1 MGARAVPF
9 VDAGLFDAVGCRM
22 TEKRK
27 GKSLRFALSAA
38 LLYAGALACCSLF
51 ACMSADARGRGG
63 AFIPRSAARG
73 GAEHPPVPLS
83 SLKDP
88 SLADASTFENVK
100 PDCIDTA
107 CVACHVNRGLNLA
120 LPPVRTPD
128 GKPGPAYYLGGESG
142 TVFNST
148 TKAFEQPSPAI
159 EKAGL
164 TSRFLAGEAIFEGNF
179 VADPHVPFGGLGP
192 TYMKTS
198 CLSCHPGYGRGRRTG
213 NFRQEYGNGYIAA
226 VHRPDGSIVEG
237 YTQMLHIFAV
247 APYKPYA
254 KDVKITWKPFV
265 DKYGNTYPDGTKYNA
280 GKPTEGQLTYPVADI
295 VEPLLPL
302 PDDYRVSI
310 ESTIGIYGTGLLDA
324 IDDSSI
330 IGEYDRQHS
339 FSGPV
344 KGSHGK
350 WLREAGGRMRV
361 GRFTW
366 HCDRATLENG
376 PGSNGLY
383 NTTNVARSDRPF
395 LYATP
400 QWIAKQRELGLDTS
414 AFEGRQRAEL
424 SQKDFEDFMIWHRGL
439 AVPAA
444 RNLDRPEVAR
454 GRKIFYEIGCAS
466 CHKPEW
472 KTGEYA
478 HIPAYSGQTIRPYT
492 DLLMHDM
499 GDENVGRFRTY
510 RTPPLWGR
518 GLMRKAADHTDM
530 FHDLRA
536 RDFEEAILW
545 HFGEAE
551 FSRELFRKL
560 SAGEREDLIRFLRA
574 L

>member
-179 VADPHVPFGGLGP
+179 VGLRACRA
-192 TYMKTS
+192 TRDT
-198 CLSCHPGYGRGRRTG
+198 
-213 NFRQEYGNGYIAA
+213 
-226 VHRPDGSIVEG
+226 
-237 YTQMLHIFAV
+237 
-247 APYKPYA
+247 
-254 KDVKITWKPFV
+254 
-265 DKYGNTYPDGTKYNA
+265 
-280 GKPTEGQLTYPVADI
+280 
-295 VEPLLPL
+295 
-302 PDDYRVSI
+302 
-310 ESTIGIYGTGLLDA
+310 
-324 IDDSSI
+324 
-330 IGEYDRQHS
+330 
-339 FSGPV
+339 
-344 KGSHGK
+344 
-350 WLREAGGRMRV
+350 AGGGERAIL
-361 GRFTW
+361 GRSTE
-366 HCDRATLENG
+366 T
-376 PGSNGLY
+376 
-383 NTTNVARSDRPF
+383 
-395 LYATP
+395 
-400 QWIAKQRELGLDTS
+400 DTS
-414 AFEGRQRAEL
+414 PRCIGRTEAL
-424 SQKDFEDFMIWHRGL
+424 SKDTPKCSTYLPW
-439 AVPAA
+439 P
-444 RNLDRPEVAR
+444 
-454 GRKIFYEIGCAS
+454 
-466 CHKPEW
+466 
-472 KTGEYA
+472 
-478 HIPAYSGQTIRPYT
+478 
-492 DLLMHDM
+492 
-499 GDENVGRFRTY
+499 RTN
-510 RTPPLWGR
+510 RTP
-518 GLMRKAADHTDM
+518 KT
-530 FHDLRA
+530 
-536 RDFEEAILW
+536 
-545 HFGEAE
+545 
-551 FSRELFRKL
+551 
-560 SAGEREDLIRFLRA
+560 
-574 L
+574 